1 MGDTTVEILQK
12 MAGMGTTNMTSQA
25 MAFMLLDN
33 ITGKTVAQIA
43 FKGMASII
51 TKSE

>member
-1 MGDTTVEILQK
+1 MGDTAVEILQK
-12 MAGMGTTNMTSQA
+12 MAGMGMTNMTSWA
-25 MAFMLLDN
+25 MACMSLDN

-43 FKGMASII
+43 FKGMASVI